1 MLPRSCINK
10 RLNSTETNKKKTIH
24 TDLLQY
30 TPTTIMYPSL
40 FIVIILLSIVIRY
53 DAQAFTTPPRTTTII
68 QCISSSYYH
77 HTDVVSSRRKNEFH
91 NFVQLYSANTD
102 EEVTTIIQQNGDGAS
117 SSAIENQVVLYTA
130 GMPTL
135 TQLIVDDTTN
145 ESTISEED
153 AEQSYRRG
161 LATIGFITLLFASN
175 SPTLHSAFA
184 FTTTAPPVLLINA
197 LVTVVGKSLE
207 SFLLV
212 CSLII

>member
-1 MLPRSCINK
+1 
-10 RLNSTETNKKKTIH
+10 
-24 TDLLQY
+24 
-30 TPTTIMYPSL
+30 MYPSL

-102 EEVTTIIQQNGDGAS
+102 EEVTTTIIQQNGDGAS
-117 SSAIENQVVLYTA
+117 SSAVENQLVYTA

-145 ESTISEED
+145 ESTVSEED

-175 SPTLHSAFA
+175 SPALHSVFA

-197 LVTVVGKSLE
+197 LVTVVGKSLK